1 MTLNIEQI
9 KEILPHRD
17 PMLLIDEVLE
27 LEPGKRAV
35 ALKHLTGEEDFFRG
49 HFPGTPIMPGV
60 LTIEAMAQAGAV
72 AVLTM
77 EQFRGKLGFLAGVD
91 NARFKRKVVPG
102 DILRLEVEII
112 KLRGPIG
119 IGKGIAMVDGERV
132 AYADITFAIS

>member
-119 IGKGIAMVDGERV
+119 IGKGIAMVDGERA
-132 AYADITFAIS
+132 AYADITFAIG